1 MRVVGYT
8 REVPGPEPGDTVF
21 AQSERIRRW
30 VRHNSYQL
38 VAMCQDPRVPEAA
51 ASREGYRALLGI
63 LAAEQ
68 ADMVVLPSLAALS
81 ADKVDQ
87 EIMLADLRARCGSV
101 AVVDDAEQ
109 ASLREP
115 SLDPARQFV
124 RDVLSKAETYQG
136 LIEAAEDEGSPDE
149 PADVVVQLIP
159 ARRRKPPE
167 DIQVS

>member
-51 ASREGYRALLGI
+51 TSREGYRALLGI
-63 LAAEQ
+63 LASDQ
-68 ADMVVLPSLAALS
+68 ADMVVLPSLSALS

-109 ASLREP
+109 ASLSEP
-115 SLDPARQFV
+115 SPDPGRQFV
-124 RDVLSKAETYQG
+124 RDVLSKAETYRE
-136 LIEAAEDEGSPDE
+136 LLEASEDEGPPDE
-149 PADVVVQLIP
+149 AADVLVHLIP
-159 ARRRKPPE
+159 ARRNPPPGK
-167 DIQVS
+167 QAS